1 MQGFSCDGPDV
12 REPHTPVSTRVN
24 LQLSELRGGTALLSE
39 GVPLSA
45 HSPTRATGHGLGK
58 RKVIVERGG

>member
-24 LQLSELRGGTALLSE
+24 LQLSELRGGTALLSDRA
-39 GVPLSA
+39 PLSA
-45 HSPTRATGHGLGK
+45 HSPTRATRHGLGK
-58 RKVIVERGG
+58 RKVIERGG